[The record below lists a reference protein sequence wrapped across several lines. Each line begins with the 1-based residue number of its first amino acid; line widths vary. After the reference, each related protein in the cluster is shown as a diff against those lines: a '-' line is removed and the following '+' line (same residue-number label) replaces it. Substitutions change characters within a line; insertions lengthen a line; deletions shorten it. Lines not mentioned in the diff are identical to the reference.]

1 MFLKQTRKMHED
13 ILVLI
18 SHISTPGF
26 FVTAEIIKSSNK
38 FPEGIEVFVLQ
49 KLSIIQAGASGRKFA
64 FRNNGWHINF
74 TFFPTNQVVDKR
86 YGLMNKMI
94 KEKKNIS

>member
-1 MFLKQTRKMHED
+1 MHED
-13 ILVLI
+13 ILVRI
-18 SHISTPGF
+18 GRISTPGF
-26 FVTAEIIKSSNK
+26 FVTADIIKSSDK
-38 FPEGIEVFVLQ
+38 YPEGIEVFVLQ
-49 KLSIIQAGASGRKFA
+49 KLSIIQAGATGRKFA

-94 KEKKNIS
+94 KEKKNIQ